1 MLCRAK
7 IRSVDMSLFLPNLLK
22 TRHSYSFLSGVYYSW
37 RRTYATNIFQ
47 RFFSSDTTSMQ
58 NAGREEL
65 NKRKIESVRSS
76 SNNPALKSAAARAR
90 KKQRKV
96 VRVLEDDGVGICAAY
111 CLPSNV
117 DLQVVSRE
125 LSNLPQ
131 CTLDSEQIP
140 YANDVVHATVSVTR
154 TSCDNSE
161 SNVASSTSPL
171 ATGHLFVFE
180 SGAMVFWGVPFY
192 KRKEIFDKLL
202 DSLRFSLVTSMALSR
217 NTSASKT
224 PFFSLHD
231 FDHEFDYYTGSSKTK
246 VENDEIHLM
255 DIDDKLELMA
265 ISYCLAQ
272 SVKLLLYEE
281 EIDTL
286 VNNTWQLPLELAQ
299 TGRIRMSRQDIK
311 KRIGELLAAR
321 YRVNLL
327 SDLLDAPDLFWQ
339 FPDLEVLRSQC
350 FNTVDFHKRTRLLNN
365 RMEIIK
371 DALDILNTE
380 LTATSS
386 HRVEQFIVLLI
397 AIEVGFEV
405 TKLF

>member
-1 MLCRAK
+1 M
-7 IRSVDMSLFLPNLLK
+7 FFPLLQTFQYSFYK
-22 TRHSYSFLSGVYYSW
+22 GRHSYSLFVKAYRW
-37 RRTYATNIFQ
+37 RRISAMNSFQ
-47 RFFSSDTTSMQ
+47 GFFSSDTTSVQ
-58 NAGREEL
+58 NTSRL
-65 NKRKIESVRSS
+65 QINRKKIDGSQSS
-76 SNNPALKSAAARAR
+76 GNNPALKQAAARAR
-90 KKQRKV
+90 KKPRKV
-96 VRVLEDDGVGICAAY
+96 VRVLEDDGIGICAAY

-117 DLQVVSRE
+117 DLQVISRE
-125 LSNLPQ
+125 LSNFPQ

-140 YANDVVHATVSVTR
+140 YANDVVHATVSVQP
-154 TSCDNSE
+154 TSADRAETIVIQSE
-161 SNVASSTSPL
+161 TSKSSPT
-171 ATGHLFVFE
+171 TIGHLFVFE
-180 SGAMVFWGVPFY
+180 SGALVFWGVPFY
-192 KRKEIFDKLL
+192 KRSEIFNRLL
-202 DSLRFSLVTSMALSR
+202 ETLRFSLATAMTLSSKASTSKA
-217 NTSASKT
+217 

-299 TGRIRMSRQDIK
+299 TGSIRMSRKDIK

-339 FPDLEVLRSQC
+339 FPDLEILRSQC

-397 AIEVGFEV
+397 AIEVGFEI